1 MKSALCLLSGKSCAR
16 LIEMFI
22 RQIYRDKKG
31 GGKAHSTGRAQ
42 ELQQA
47 RQAPSPGS
55 LQTGPGGGGPG
66 AGVWCLLHA
75 SRACSASCEGW
86 GRRKVDLDSCSLC
99 GTVGGDSGFME
110 LGSQPSSEKALF
122 SHHSHSL
129 CSKDI
134 TVEEL

>member
-1 MKSALCLLSGKSCAR
+1 MKSALCLLSGKSYAR

-22 RQIYRDKKG
+22 RQIYRDEKG
-31 GGKAHSTGRAQ
+31 GGKAHSTERAR

-75 SRACSASCEGW
+75 SHACSASCEGQQTE
-86 GRRKVDLDSCSLC
+86 GRPGQLLALW
-99 GTVGGDSGFME
+99 DSGQRLWLYGVRVSTLFRE
-110 LGSQPSSEKALF
+110 GPFLSSQPLF
-122 SHHSHSL
+122 VL
-129 CSKDI
+129 R
-134 TVEEL
+134 T